1 MPTRTKKTA
10 AELPLRSLTPPVW
23 ASQVLHDPIALLS
36 DHAHLEKKA
45 AANALDLIH
54 RYPQTRSH
62 DDDAYRD
69 RWVKTL
75 SVIAREES
83 EHLALVIRLLHERGG
98 QLSKHHRNQY
108 AADLRQ
114 HVRLGAGS
122 RDTIDR
128 LMVSAL
134 IEVRSC
140 ERFGV
145 LADNCDDPALAKLY
159 SGLYASELGHYHI
172 FIELARGLPGATEV
186 ESRWNEWL
194 DIEANVIGAQAPTS
208 SMHSG
213 VKMG

>member
-1 MPTRTKKTA
+1 MMHTAIDGSKRYQSLHAKNRNTWPSSSACCMNAAGNYRNTIATSTRPICANTFA
-10 AELPLRSLTPPVW
+10 W
-23 ASQVLHDPIALLS
+23 AP
-36 DHAHLEKKA
+36 
-45 AANALDLIH
+45 
-54 RYPQTRSH
+54 
-62 DDDAYRD
+62 
-69 RWVKTL
+69 
-75 SVIAREES
+75 
-83 EHLALVIRLLHERGG
+83 
-98 QLSKHHRNQY
+98 
-108 AADLRQ
+108 
-114 HVRLGAGS
+114 
-122 RDTIDR
+122 
-128 LMVSAL
+128 L